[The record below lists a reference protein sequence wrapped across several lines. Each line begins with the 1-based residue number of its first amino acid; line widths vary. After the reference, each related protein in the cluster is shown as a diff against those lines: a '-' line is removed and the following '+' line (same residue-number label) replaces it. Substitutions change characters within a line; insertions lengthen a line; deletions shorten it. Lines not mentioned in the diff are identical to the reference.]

1 MIRKTLFGL
10 SAYMPLYV
18 AYLIMG
24 TLISALLFQ
33 GFRTTTIVLMAV
45 TGLLIVVSLAI
56 LVAEVAMMKR
66 LRNPMMGTLKEHE
79 PCSSEPLDGIEFQT
93 YMIPCYMAIAV
104 MIIDIVFVFVGVN
117 SDGGNPL
124 RTDGPIFGRLF
135 DIFNILGFVLT
146 FGYALAIIIVK
157 ELWVKNP
164 LLDTVGFSYHRDC
177 VFEYGKGETIRA
189 TVLTTDKLKDSK
201 GYEYIDFLEPSYLVA
216 RPL

>member
-24 TLISALLFQ
+24 TLISVLLFQ

-66 LRNPMMGTLKEHE
+66 LRNPMKGTLKGHE

-117 SDGGNPL
+117 SGGNNPL

-146 FGYALAIIIVK
+146 FGYALAIIIAK
-157 ELWVKNP
+157 ELWVKNT
-164 LLDTVGFSYHRDC
+164 LLDMVGFSYHRGC
-177 VFEYGKGETIRA
+177 VFEYREGETIRA
-189 TVLTTDKLKDSK
+189 TVLTTDELDDSK
-201 GYEYIDFLEPSYLVA
+201 GYEYIDFLEPGYLVA

>member
-24 TLISALLFQ
+24 TLISVLLFQ

-45 TGLLIVVSLAI
+45 TGLLIVAGLAI

-66 LRNPMMGTLKEHE
+66 FRNPMKGTLKGHE
-79 PCSSEPLDGIEFQT
+79 PCSSEPLDSIEFQT
-93 YMIPCYMAIAV
+93 YMIPCYMATAI
-104 MIIDIVFVFVGVN
+104 MIIDIVFVLVGVN
-117 SDGGNPL
+117 SDGDNPL
-124 RTDGPIFGRLF
+124 RINRPMFGQLF

-146 FGYALAIIIVK
+146 FGYALTIIIVK

-164 LLDTVGFSYHRDC
+164 LLDTVGFSYHKDC
-177 VFEYGKGETIRA
+177 VFEYGKGETICV
-189 TVLTTDKLKDSK
+189 TVLTTDELKDSK
-201 GYEYIDFLEPSYLVA
+201 EYEYIDFLEPGYLVA

>member
-24 TLISALLFQ
+24 TLISVLLFQ
-33 GFRTTTIVLMAV
+33 GFRITTIVLMAV
-45 TGLLIVVSLAI
+45 TGLLIVASLAI
-56 LVAEVAMMKR
+56 LVSEVAMMKR
-66 LRNPMMGTLKEHE
+66 FRNPMMGTLKEHE

-164 LLDTVGFSYHRDC
+164 LLDMVGFSYHRDC
-177 VFEYGKGETIRA
+177 VFEYGEGEMIRA
-189 TVLTTDKLKDSK
+189 TVLTTDELEDSK
-201 GYEYIDFLEPSYLVA
+201 EYEYIDFLESGYLVA